1 VTVTHQLADG
11 GSIVRDRVPST
22 DVVRVRFAEIDGLK
36 ALAIIAIVA
45 YQTMR
50 FVGLPPGTAAAVLRL
65 CDDASQGLAI
75 FFVLTGFALAYPALA
90 ALGSDGAAYLDV
102 ARYAI
107 KRVIRIYPAYLAV
120 LTLTAALHP
129 LALLFDLQSVANA
142 VPVFDSTSFARAAS
156 FAQDT
161 GNDGLAAVGLVVR
174 GYLVF
179 PALLAL
185 WVRLPGGALAVAV
198 VAALLDLFT
207 AAHGWGIGIVV
218 PLVLGIAAADVRI
231 GRPRLARFGWLLAF
245 AGGAVAWFL
254 EPHLGTLPGPAGPPG
269 MLRIDPFWS
278 VAAVGLLAGVSAV
291 PPIERLMT
299 FGPVR
304 LLGAASYAISLVAMP
319 LDAFA
324 ARHVTPRL
332 GSTGIALVS
341 AAAAVIGGF
350 VVWQVVDRFVGD
362 DRLRRH
368 AAEALG
374 PRIEAI
380 LMRFG
385 AARIVLG
392 RPPLPQPRELHVVP
406 VSPQN
411 FYTPPPRPS
420 PAEVAV
426 MSMRSGSADEL
437 AAEIREAKR
446 RLGERSAI
454 LLADEPERHPAEPAV
469 APGLADRAK
478 PHSSPAPRAAEAREP
493 GALERRAIHLRIAP
507 DRRKDDG

>member
-1 VTVTHQLADG
+1 MTVTHQLANG

-36 ALAIIAIVA
+36 ALAVIAIVA

-50 FVGLPPGTAAAVLRL
+50 FVGLPPGTPAAVLRM

-75 FFVLTGFALAYPALA
+75 FFVLTGFTLAYPALA
-90 ALGSDGAAYLDV
+90 ALASDGAAYLDV

-107 KRVIRIYPAYLAV
+107 KRVFRIYPAYLAV
-120 LTLTAALHP
+120 LALTAALHP
-129 LALLFDLQSVANA
+129 LALLFDLPTVANA
-142 VPVFDSTSFARAAS
+142 VPVFDWTSFARAAV
-156 FAQDT
+156 FAQDA
-161 GNDGLAAVGLVVR
+161 GNDGLTAVGLVAR
-174 GYLVF
+174 GYVIF
-179 PALLAL
+179 PVLLAL
-185 WVRLPGGALAVAV
+185 WVRFPGGTVAVGV

-207 AAHGWGIGIVV
+207 AARGWGIGIVV

-231 GRPRLARFGWLLAF
+231 GRPRLARFGWPLAV

-254 EPHLGTLPGPAGPPG
+254 EPHLGAIPGPAAGPG

-278 VAAVGLLAGVSAV
+278 VAAVGVLAGVGAV
-291 PPIERLMT
+291 SPVERLMT

-304 LLGAASYAISLVAMP
+304 LFGAASYAISLVAMP

-341 AAAAVIGGF
+341 AGAAVVGGF
-350 VVWQVVDRFVGD
+350 VLWQGVDRWFGD

-380 LMRFG
+380 LVRSRV
-385 AARIVLG
+385 ARIVLG
-392 RPPLPQPRELHVVP
+392 RPPLPQPRELHVVA

-411 FYTPPPRPS
+411 FYRPPARPS
-420 PAEVAV
+420 PGEVAV
-426 MSMRSGSADEL
+426 VSTRSGSADEL
-437 AAEIREAKR
+437 AAEIRETKR

-454 LLADEPERHPAEPAV
+454 LLADEPERHPAESAV
-469 APGLADRAK
+469 ASGVGEPAEPRDPTAA
-478 PHSSPAPRAAEAREP
+478 SP
-493 GALERRAIHLRIAP
+493 ALERRAIHLRIAP
-507 DRRKDDG
+507 DRRKDDA